1 MCGCVVCVCVWLC
14 VFVCVCVRVCL
25 CVCAMLNL
33 WVHLA
38 SVSASIF
45 LLVACLHMCL
55 CVFVCMCVRV
65 CADTRQH
72 SQALDGTPIHTLV
85 LGALPVHM
93 SERFQKLVF

>member
-1 MCGCVVCVCVWLC
+1 
-14 VFVCVCVRVCL
+14 
-25 CVCAMLNL
+25 MLNL

-72 SQALDGTPIHTLV
+72 SQALDGTPMHALV

-93 SERFQKLVF
+93 SERFLGRFSNPIKEQCLSAVGVK